1 MSRSLY
7 LLALYITEHEGSAPV
22 SSGPV
27 AERTDRTAGTVTEAF
42 HDLAATKLVEYEP
55 HEGAALT
62 DAGYD
67 RAQQLHETY
76 VTLSW
81 FFRDVLELPEYEQ
94 EAMEMAGAVSP
105 TVARRLAATLLEEPS
120 QNGGE

>member
-7 LLALYITEHEGSAPV
+7 LVALYIAEHEQSAPV
-22 SSGPV
+22 SSGTV
-27 AERTDRTAGTVTEAF
+27 AERTDRTAGTVSEAF
-42 HDLAATKLVEYEP
+42 HDLAETELIEYEP
-55 HEGAALT
+55 YEGAVLT

-105 TVARRLAATLLEEPS
+105 TVARRLAATLLEEPA